1 MKTLHGEFEFELQ
14 KYLRDGKSVSYFDLT
29 EQMSN
34 GYMSVRLQ
42 ELSSYYSNRMSY
54 EEVAKLVERVTG
66 SALLSDQT
74 IWQIV
79 NTKAIEVSE
88 RLRAEVETTLSSP
101 VPIPKVNA
109 TVDIYDQSLNEILI
123 FEDGIQVK
131 QQKEKRVRRS
141 QQETGLEVEPIAA
154 SKRPRVNTDIILL
167 QQTSGAFAYL
177 SAPIDEAGQ
186 DCVSLA
192 KVVQAGLIEAY
203 GQTKEPLNLVMISDG
218 AKTIRL
224 RVVEIFGRAITLIL
238 DWYHLSKK
246 VRELMSMIA
255 CNKVEKSQHVRELFR
270 VLWRG
275 QVQTA
280 VAYLKNQVPSK
291 NAEKLAELV
300 GYLQK
305 HEHEIID
312 YERRQH
318 VGKTIGSGRV
328 EKAVDQVIGHRQKQ
342 KGSSW
347 RTKGSKALAI
357 LRMLELNGQWKQ
369 AWFPVQAT

>member
-1 MKTLHGEFEFELQ
+1 M
-14 KYLRDGKSVSYFDLT
+14 
-29 EQMSN
+29 
-34 GYMSVRLQ
+34 
-42 ELSSYYSNRMSY
+42 
-54 EEVAKLVERVTG
+54 
-66 SALLSDQT
+66 
-74 IWQIV
+74 
-79 NTKAIEVSE
+79 
-88 RLRAEVETTLSSP
+88 
-101 VPIPKVNA
+101 
-109 TVDIYDQSLNEILI
+109 
-123 FEDGIQVK
+123 
-131 QQKEKRVRRS
+131 
-141 QQETGLEVEPIAA
+141 
-154 SKRPRVNTDIILL
+154 NTDVILL
-167 QQTSGAFAYL
+167 QQSPGVFAYL
-177 SAPIDEAGQ
+177 SAPIDDAGQ

-192 KVVQAGLIEAY
+192 QVVQAGLIEAY

-218 AKTIRL
+218 ARTIRL
-224 RVVEIFGRAITLIL
+224 RVLEIFGMAIPIIL

-246 VRELMSMIA
+246 L
-255 CNKVEKSQHVRELFR
+255 RELFR

-280 VAYLKNQVPSK
+280 VAYLKNQVSSK

-318 VGKTIGSGRV
+318 AGKTIGSGRV

-357 LRMLELNGQWKQ
+357 LRILELNG
-369 AWFPVQAT
+369 